1 MLRFEV
7 IKSSDMDKYVNNKK
21 YLIIDVREA
30 SSYEKKHIES
40 AINIPFEKL
49 ERDYNKMP
57 KDLILVLYCER
68 GGSSMLAAKELFDR
82 GYIVKALMGGI
93 KGYNGKY
100 LTNSHWHKCEKNL
113 YYIH

>member
-7 IKSSDMDKYVNNKK
+7 ISTNDMDKYVNNKRA
-21 YLIIDVREA
+21 LIIDVREPEA
-30 SSYEKKHIES
+30 YEKKHIENS
-40 AINIPFEKL
+40 INIPFEKL
-49 ERDYNKMP
+49 EREYGRMP

-82 GYIVKALMGGI
+82 GHVVRALMGGI

-100 LTNSHWHKCEKNL
+100 LSNNH
-113 YYIH
+113 

>member
-7 IKSSDMDKYVNNKK
+7 IYAKDLNKYVNNKRA
-21 YLIIDVREA
+21 LIIDVRSPKEF
-30 SSYEKKHIES
+30 EKRHIES

-49 ERDYNKMP
+49 EKDYDKMP

-82 GYIVKALMGGI
+82 GHIVKALMGGI
-93 KGYNGKY
+93 QAYDGKY
-100 LTNSHWHKCEKNL
+100 LTNSH
-113 YYIH
+113 

>member
-7 IKSSDMDKYVNNKK
+7 ISANDMDKYVNNKRA
-21 YLIIDVREA
+21 LIIDVREPNEYA
-30 SSYEKKHIES
+30 KKHIENS
-40 AINIPFEKL
+40 INIPFEKL
-49 ERDYNKMP
+49 EKEYGRMP

-82 GYIVKALMGGI
+82 GHVVRALMGGI

-100 LTNSHWHKCEKNL
+100 LSNNH
-113 YYIH
+113 

>member
-7 IKSSDMDKYVNNKK
+7 ISTNDMDKYVNNKRA
-21 YLIIDVREA
+21 LIIDVREPEA
-30 SSYEKKHIES
+30 YEKKHIEN

-49 ERDYNKMP
+49 EKDYNKMP

-82 GYIVKALMGGI
+82 GHIVRALMGGI

-100 LTNSHWHKCEKNL
+100 LSNNH
-113 YYIH
+113 

>member
-7 IKSSDMDKYVNNKK
+7 ISTNDMDKYVNNKRA
-21 YLIIDVREA
+21 LIIDVREPEA
-30 SSYEKKHIES
+30 YEKKHIEN

-49 ERDYNKMP
+49 EKDYNKMP

-82 GYIVKALMGGI
+82 GHVVRALMGGI

-100 LTNSHWHKCEKNL
+100 LSNNH
-113 YYIH
+113 

>member
-7 IKSSDMDKYVNNKK
+7 ISAKDMDKYVNNKRA
-21 YLIIDVREA
+21 LIIDVRSPECF
-30 SSYEKKHIES
+30 EKKHIES

-57 KDLILVLYCER
+57 KELMLVLYCER

-82 GYIVKALMGGI
+82 GYAVKALMGGI
-93 KGYNGKY
+93 KAYDGKY
-100 LTNSHWHKCEKNL
+100 LTNSH
-113 YYIH
+113 